1 MEIKQTKIV
10 CGIQYQSERG
20 ISNLKYPSDL
30 KWVRVDGPVSNY
42 GLHDGCTNYWTIV
55 DNILVV
61 ELLKQSFRIQV
72 VKYKEN
78 IWFIQLYDIEPNEN
92 LETVDRKVLLTK
104 FNIYNDVILAFN
116 KDYQLCKLIHINN
129 VIVPC
134 DIDVHI
140 IQLKSSECWNQDKKS
155 VEIYS
160 DDYFD
165 LNRFDNDVLLEY
177 YVPKKDVGQYLYE
190 EAQKYVISI
199 INNKEEYSPI
209 KWRHNIKSD
218 VVINKLNPID
228 DIMNILNIETQV
240 LRVSEMN
247 EYLSQFDCNLDKI
260 NRYRN

>member
-1 MEIKQTKIV
+1 MEIKQTKVIYKPL
-10 CGIQYQSERG
+10 YQSETYNS
-20 ISNLKYPSDL
+20 ILKFPSDL
-30 KWVRVDGPVSNY
+30 KWVKVDGTISNY
-42 GLHDGCTNYWTIV
+42 GLHEGYTNYWTIV

-61 ELLKQSFRIQV
+61 ELMKQCFRTDI
-72 VKYKEN
+72 VKYKDN
-78 IWFIQLYDIEPNEN
+78 IWFIQLYDIEPNKD
-92 LETVDRKVLLTK
+92 LEIVDRNVLLTK

-116 KDYQLCKLIHINN
+116 EDYQLCKLIHIND
-129 VIVPC
+129 VVVPC
-134 DIDVHI
+134 NTDVHI
-140 IQLKSSECWNQDKKS
+140 IRLKSSEYWNQDKKS

-160 DDYFD
+160 NDHFD
-165 LNRFDNDVLLEY
+165 LNRFNMDILLNY
-177 YVPKKDVGQYLYE
+177 HVPKKDIGQYLYE
-190 EAQKYVISI
+190 EAQKYIISI

-218 VVINKLNPID
+218 IVINKLNPID